1 MINTENLRHKDR
13 GNLRNLLFT
22 KLHERYKFTAEF
34 ENTRLSGNKVNSAT
48 LKRMST
54 ALSTWRSAVKR
65 MINKG
70 DSYEKIK
77 AKYPS
82 ISEDDY
88 KEFKIKCESSAT
100 SESSQWGKE
109 MRQLNIGVHQ
119 LGPGGYRVAEPI
131 WDKEDAERAK
141 QGLPPRFEK
150 YHDKQTRNYVR
161 AWYKVDPIT
170 KELTTDPKT
179 RRLELVLVRNTPPR
193 N

>member
-1 MINTENLRHKDR
+1 MFPAD
-13 GNLRNLLFT
+13 
-22 KLHERYKFTAEF
+22 F
-34 ENTRLSGNKVNSAT
+34 ENTRLSRNKVNSAALT
-48 LKRMST
+48 RMST
-54 ALSTWRSAVKR
+54 ALSTWRSTVKA
-65 MINKG
+65 MIEKG

-77 AKYPS
+77 AKYPLM
-82 ISEDDY
+82 SEDDY
-88 KEFKIKCESSAT
+88 KEFKIKWESSAT

-109 MRQLNIGVHQ
+109 MRELNLGVHQ

-131 WDKEDAERAK
+131 WDKEDTERAE

-161 AWYKVDPIT
+161 ARYKEEPVT

-179 RRLELVLVRNTPPR
+179 KELELVLVRNTPPR